1 MRRLWVYKK
10 NSWTIALSK
19 GKRMQK
25 IEVEIPEQIFGSAL
39 YIVLGKVKTLLEWL
53 ESKTSLFLSLYFG
66 EKSGDRVS
74 HHTQSPFQG
83 HYEFSPNNDENNT
96 FQPNQIEPSI
106 NIMID
111 KPLLLFPWAMIDKDT
126 CLLKEMF
133 HYSSLVKKPLDKWE
147 ERIC

>member
-1 MRRLWVYKK
+1 MNPSFVQR
-10 NSWTIALSK
+10 NI
-19 GKRMQK
+19 QK
-25 IEVEIPEQIFGSAL
+25 IEVEVPEQIFRSAF
-39 YIVLGKVKTLLEWL
+39 YIVLGKVKPLLEWL

-83 HYEFSPNNDENNT
+83 HYEFSPNNDENNP
-96 FQPNQIEPSI
+96 FQPNQLEPSI

-111 KPLLLFPWAMIDKDT
+111 KPLLLFPRAMKNKDT
-126 CLLKEMF
+126 YPLKEMF
-133 HYSSLVKKPLDKWE
+133 HYSSLVKKPLDQWE

>member
-1 MRRLWVYKK
+1 
-10 NSWTIALSK
+10 
-19 GKRMQK
+19 MQK

-83 HYEFSPNNDENNT
+83 HYEFSPNNDENNP
-96 FQPNQIEPSI
+96 FQPNQIEPTI
-106 NIMID
+106 NIIVD
-111 KPLLLFPWAMIDKDT
+111 KIRSLFPRAMKDKDT
-126 CLLKEMF
+126 YLLKERF
-133 HYSSLVKKPLDKWE
+133 HYSSLVRKPLHQWE